1 MNNASRRELGSG
13 QWLFD
18 NSDYWDFSRP
28 ELEPLVDFLK
38 ENLE

>member
-1 MNNASRRELGSG
+1 MNNAPRRKLGSG

-18 NSDYWDFSRP
+18 NPDYWDFSRP
-28 ELEPLVDFLK
+28 ELEPLVEFLK